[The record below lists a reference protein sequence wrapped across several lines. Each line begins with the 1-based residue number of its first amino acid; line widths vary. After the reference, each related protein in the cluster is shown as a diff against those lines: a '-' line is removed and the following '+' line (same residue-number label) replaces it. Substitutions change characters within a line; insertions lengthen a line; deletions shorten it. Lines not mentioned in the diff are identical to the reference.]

1 MSYQEPL
8 SQTIVALSMSESP
21 DMAPLGLAEE
31 HLIDAMAE
39 TARHLLALGARLAYG
54 GDLRAGGFT
63 ELLFELVARHRR
75 DADLGDTRAAILSY
89 LPWPAHRTKSADE
102 LRSLVNDLEGLA
114 EVKFLDQRGQEIPL
128 DALGARAPTTPSTAE
143 LADSLTA
150 MRDVVTRETNFRIVL
165 GGRVQNFS
173 GRMPGIAEEA
183 LSSLNAAQPLF
194 VLGGFGGCARD
205 IIEDLGLAPP
215 RAGTARAWP
224 ERQQFAGF
232 TPESLRNELD
242 LADNEVLARTV
253 HVDQAIALVLRGLMR
268 LVGEQQLR
276 AAAT

>member
-1 MSYQEPL
+1 MSYREPL
-8 SQTIVALSMSESP
+8 SQTIVALSISESP

-102 LRSLVNDLEGLA
+102 LRSLANELEGLA
-114 EVKFLDQRGQEIPL
+114 EVKFLDQRGQEIPV

-150 MRDVVTRETNFRIVL
+150 MRDVVTREANFRIVL

-205 IIEDLGLAPP
+205 ITEDIGLAPP

-242 LADNEVLARTV
+242 LADNEVLAKTV

-268 LVGEQQLR
+268 LVGEQQLG
-276 AAAT
+276 ATAT